1 MSDILTLLGDEAAA
15 LGAIH
20 AGLSAA
26 YGYPGTPSTEIMEY
40 LQEEAAKAEPK
51 TAAGPGTGF
60 IAKWCV
66 NEKTAL
72 EAALGTSFAGKR
84 ALVTMKHVG
93 LNVAADPFMNAALLG
108 IKGGLVIAVADDP
121 GMHSS
126 QGEQD
131 SRFYGFFAMVPCLEP
146 RNQQE
151 AYDMT
156 REAFDLSERFTVPVL
171 LRLVTR
177 LSHARSAIRSAPPRP
192 QNPLSKAEDTTR
204 WMLLPA
210 YARKNYAA
218 LIERQKE
225 FRRWSNSHPANKLEL
240 PQDTPPGPQD
250 KNSAFAVITSGLGG
264 NYYEE
269 NLSDLTAALGK
280 APARLHIGVY
290 PLPEDSIRRLCENTA
305 EVLVIEEGQPLIEEK
320 LRGILPQ
327 NVNIRGRLGIMPE
340 LSFGKSKDTNA
351 KGICIPRSGELDP
364 DNVRA
369 ALGLPPRKSVLDTL
383 PAGSPAQIFAE
394 GKTGRPP
401 QLCQGCPH
409 GDSYETI
416 NRTVAA
422 LDRRITPNGETRA
435 AHPAVSVNSDIG
447 CYSLGAAPPYS
458 AIESIVCMGAS
469 VGMARG
475 AADAG
480 IPYAFAV
487 IGDSTFIHSGITA
500 LIDVVEANTPM
511 TLIILDNSIVAM
523 TGCQQTALPSAKLKS
538 LILGTGLDPAHYLEL
553 EAKKQLLEENALKLE
568 KEAEYRGLSVVV
580 FKRECL
586 EAARKRK
593 KS

>member
-1 MSDILTLLGDEAAA
+1 MNNEKLALLGDEAVA

-20 AGLSAA
+20 AGASAA
-26 YGYPGTPSTEIMEY
+26 YGYPGTPSTEILQY
-40 LQEEAAKAEPK
+40 LIDESAKG
-51 TAAGPGTGF
+51 GPV
-60 IAKWCV
+60 ARWCS

-72 EAALGTSFAGKR
+72 EAALGVSFAGR
-84 ALVTMKHVG
+84 RVIVTMKHVG
-93 LNVAADPFMNAALLG
+93 LNVAADPFINGALLG
-108 IKGGLVIAVADDP
+108 IKGGLVVAVADDP

-131 SRFYGFFAMVPCLEP
+131 SRFYAFFLLFSCLEP

-151 AYDMT
+151 AYDMC
-156 REAFDLSERFTVPVL
+156 REAFDLSERFHVPVM
-171 LRLVTR
+171 LRLATR
-177 LSHARSAIRSAPPRP
+177 LSHARSAILTAPDNGK
-192 QNPLSKAEDTTR
+192 QLSVKNPCSKTEDITQ

-210 YARKNYAA
+210 YARRNYAA
-218 LIERQKE
+218 LIAKQEEIRL
-225 FRRWSNSHPANKLEL
+225 WSASHPANKLE
-240 PQDTPPGPQD
+240 PGD
-250 KNSAFAVITSGLGG
+250 RAFAVITSGLGG

-269 NLSDLTAALGK
+269 NAGDLAAAQGK
-280 APARLHIGVY
+280 APSRLHIGTY
-290 PLPEDSIRRLCENTA
+290 PLPEDSIRKLCEEA
-305 EVLVIEEGQPLIEEK
+305 KEVLVIEEGQPLIEER

-327 NVNIRGRLGIMPE
+327 AVKIRGRLGKRTE
-340 LSFGKSKDTNA
+340 GQAVGCCCAGGQSGAAGETSTAL
-351 KGICIPRSGELDP
+351 IPRTGELDP

-383 PAGSPAQIFAE
+383 PAEHPAAHFAE
-394 GKTGRPP
+394 GKIGRPP

-409 GDSYETI
+409 TDSYETL
-416 NRTVAA
+416 NRVVTA
-422 LDRRITPNGETRA
+422 LDNTPG
-435 AHPAVSVNSDIG
+435 HPSVSINSDIG

-500 LIDVVEANTPM
+500 LIDAEEAQTPM
-511 TLIILDNSIVAM
+511 TLIILDNSTVAM
-523 TGCQQTALPSAKLKS
+523 TGCQKTAFPSSKLKN

-553 EAKKQLLEENALKLE
+553 ETKKQLIEENAVKLR
-568 KEAEYRGLSVVV
+568 KEVEYRGLSVVV

-586 EAARKRK
+586 EAARKRLK
-593 KS
+593 AEKS